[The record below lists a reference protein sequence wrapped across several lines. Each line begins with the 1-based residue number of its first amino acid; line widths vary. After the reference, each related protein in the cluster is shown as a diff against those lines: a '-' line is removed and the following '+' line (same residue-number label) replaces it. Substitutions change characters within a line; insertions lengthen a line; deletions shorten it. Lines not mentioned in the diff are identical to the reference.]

1 MQRVFDCICRFVVS
15 FLLRFGQRICE
26 GQRPYAVTK
35 ANTKLCA
42 LNNIIINSQFFFCSF
57 IEFAPFL
64 FVIAPQVHHCH
75 WGYCHDLIDARSQ
88 IAIQLIHFAK
98 SNFTI
103 TKTRFTIWCIRFVYC
118 RWFHIFFL
126 LYRDLELMTES
137 LCILYSFCRFIF
149 LFLWLFMIS

>member
-88 IAIQLIHFAK
+88 IAIQLSILQSRILPLRKHDSQYGALDFFIAVG
-98 SNFTI
+98 F
-103 TKTRFTIWCIRFVYC
+103 
-118 RWFHIFFL
+118 IFFFFSI
-126 LYRDLELMTES
+126 E
-137 LCILYSFCRFIF
+137 I
-149 LFLWLFMIS
+149 WN